1 MSSLNDKYYD
11 AWVLEG
17 RDKETLNRYLRY
29 QNAGIKYLS
38 DDYFDEEKKRR
49 QEIRS
54 GKEYKINQLEEA
66 LKAEHSAEWKM
77 FKKPKVEKMLERLR
91 NE

>member
-1 MSSLNDKYYD
+1 MK
-11 AWVLEG
+11 
-17 RDKETLNRYLRY
+17 LNREYNEAWIIEGKGEELFKKYVGY
-29 QNAGIKYLS
+29 QNAGIKHLS
-38 DDYFDEEKKRR
+38 DDYFSEEKKRR